1 MLLSSNER
9 GSRGTRTIFYSVVI
23 LSSAHRKLLSLVSA
37 NGRPDAAADPG
48 QHDLASWPHSPGMK
62 PLPAPACSC
71 PAVPPRSAL
80 QGHRHGQQH
89 QGFDI
94 LELLSGELG
103 CSAPWPREEP
113 Y

>member
-9 GSRGTRTIFYSVVI
+9 GSQGTRTIFYSVVI

-71 PAVPPRSAL
+71 LLLPCLTPPVSTAGPQARAAA
-80 QGHRHGQQH
+80 
-89 QGFDI
+89 
-94 LELLSGELG
+94 SGL
-103 CSAPWPREEP
+103 
-113 Y
+113 

>member
-9 GSRGTRTIFYSVVI
+9 GSRGTRNIFYSVVI

-71 PAVPPRSAL
+71 LFLPSPAVPHPPSQHCRATGTGSSIRAL
-80 QGHRHGQQH
+80 
-89 QGFDI
+89 I
-94 LELLSGELG
+94 S
-103 CSAPWPREEP
+103 
-113 Y
+113 